1 MKRIWHILFRRS
13 RVDAEISEE
22 IQSHLAMRADLEHQ
36 LGLNDADA
44 QASAR
49 RKFGNATLILE
60 DTRQFHLFPF
70 LESVLQD
77 LSHALRQIRRNPAF
91 SVTVLFILAL
101 GIGASTAVFTV
112 VDGVLFRPAP
122 YADPGRIVA
131 YGIIAPIETREFL
144 FGSGYLYWQGKI
156 PAFEAVTSMF
166 PGDQGCDLT
175 ETNPARLACIRIEST
190 LLPMFGVRPVIGR
203 NFTRDE
209 DRPHTPH
216 VALLSYNFWRTRY
229 GGAPTVLGLPISLDN
244 TPAKIIGVLPKDF
257 VLPTLG
263 RFDVLLPEQQDEAG
277 PMFTINNATL
287 RTFARLRPG
296 WTPAQAA
303 SALQPMLQ
311 RTLSEAPPAYRKEI
325 HIGVRTIR
333 DWQSGDRRQTS
344 WVLLLAVLAV
354 LMLGCMNVASLL
366 LARATSR
373 QRELAMRQALGASR
387 SRLAR
392 HAVTES
398 LLLGI
403 CGGALGCALSL
414 LLLKILL
421 ASAPNG
427 IPGLTEVH
435 FSLRIFVF
443 AALLSLLSGLIFGTL
458 PALRQPSMEIFTGW
472 RATSLTKTSIRD
484 ALVTFQIAGSLVMLT
499 AAGLMLRTLSKL
511 ENVPLGLDTEHV
523 VTAQFTLGRSYD
535 FTRLMVFSETLEQRL
550 RNQPGVNGVAFA
562 DSIPP
567 GGLTRSMPFF
577 AVRVLGRVPSEQ
589 GVGGMVPWR
598 AVSSDYFRTF
608 QVRLLQGRAFDA
620 SDMSTG
626 SALAMVLSQSLARKL
641 FPGENPIGRRV
652 TLGESDR
659 AIAAEAYNV
668 IGVAGDVRNSG
679 LAGAP
684 DPEFYLDRDQFPVL
698 WFHGPTN
705 HHIAVA
711 IRSGLRSQFLE
722 AWLRDEIHALDPSVP
737 IDVMTMQDRIRDF
750 ASPQRFHA
758 ILFSLFAAI
767 TLLLAVSGLYGLV
780 RFLVARRTQEIGVRI
795 ALGASPAGIATM
807 IVRSALRFTLTGA
820 ALGIAGALLMSRW
833 LESMLYQTRSRDPV
847 TIIIVAALLV
857 TCGIA
862 AALAPSL
869 TAARTDPMTALRT
882 D

>member
-1 MKRIWHILFRRS
+1 MKRFWHTLFGRS
-13 RVDAEISEE
+13 RVNAEISEE
-22 IQSHLAMRADLEHQ
+22 IQSHLDMRADLERQ
-36 LGLNDADA
+36 AGLSAVDA

-49 RKFGNATLILE
+49 MKFGNATLVLE
-60 DTRQFHLFPF
+60 DTRQFHLAPF

-77 LSHALRQIRRNPAF
+77 LSHALRQLRRNPTF
-91 SVTVLFILAL
+91 SLTVLFILAL
-101 GIGASTAVFTV
+101 GIGASTAVFTA

-122 YADPGRIVA
+122 YADPDRIVA
-131 YGIIAPIETREFL
+131 YGITAPIETREFL
-144 FGSGYLYWQGKI
+144 FGSGYLYWRGKI

-175 ETNPARLACIRIEST
+175 ETNPARLACVRIEST
-190 LLPMFGVRPVIGR
+190 FLPLFGVRPVIGR
-203 NFTRDE
+203 NFTPDE

-216 VALLSYNFWRTRY
+216 VALLSYNLWRTRY
-229 GGAPTVLGLPISLDN
+229 GGQPNVLGLPISLDN

-303 SALQPMLQ
+303 SALHPMLQ
-311 RTLSEAPPAYRKEI
+311 RTLSEAPAAYRKEI

-354 LMLGCMNVASLL
+354 LLLACMNVASLL
-366 LARATSR
+366 LARSTSR

-387 SRLAR
+387 GRLAR

-403 CGGALGCALSL
+403 GGGALGCALFL

-421 ASAPNG
+421 TSAPNS
-427 IPGLTEVH
+427 IPDLTEVH

-443 AALLSLLSGLIFGTL
+443 AALLSFASGLIFGTL
-458 PALRQPSMEIFTGW
+458 PALRQPTLEIFTGW
-472 RATSLTKTSIRD
+472 RTTSLTKTSIRD
-484 ALVTFQIAGSLVMLT
+484 ALVTFQLAGSLVMLT
-499 AAGLMLRTLSKL
+499 AAGLMLRTLSNL
-511 ENVPLGLDTEHV
+511 ENVPLGMDAEHV
-523 VTAQFTLGRSYD
+523 VTAQFTLGSTYD
-535 FTRLMVFSETLEQRL
+535 ATRLMVFSETLEQRL
-550 RNQPGVNGVAFA
+550 RNQPGVNSVAFA

-577 AVRVLGRVPSEQ
+577 AVRVPGRAPSEQ

-608 QVRLLQGRAFDA
+608 HVRLLQGRVFDA

-641 FPGENPIGRRV
+641 FPSENPIGQRV

-659 AIAAEAYNV
+659 GIATEAYSV
-668 IGVAGDVRNSG
+668 VGVAADVRNSG
-679 LAGAP
+679 LGGAP

-711 IRSGLRSQFLE
+711 IRSNLRPQFLE
-722 AWLRDEIHALDPSVP
+722 NWLGDEIRALDPSVP
-737 IDVMTMQDRIRDF
+737 VDVMTMQDRVRDF
-750 ASPQRFHA
+750 AAPQRFHA

-780 RFLVARRTQEIGVRI
+780 RFLVARRTQEIGVRM
-795 ALGASPAGIATM
+795 ALGASPFGIATM
-807 IVRSALRFTLTGA
+807 IVRSALRLTLVGA

-833 LESMLYQTRSRDPV
+833 LESMLYQTPSRDPL
-847 TIIIVAALLV
+847 TITIGAALLV
-857 TCGIA
+857 ACGIA

-869 TAARTDPMTALRT
+869 TAARTDPMIALRT

>member
-1 MKRIWHILFRRS
+1 MKRFWQALFRRS
-13 RVDAEISEE
+13 RVNAEISEE
-22 IQSHLAMRADLEHQ
+22 LQSHLALRADLERQ
-36 LGLNDADA
+36 LGLSAIEA
-44 QASAR
+44 QAAAR
-49 RKFGNATLILE
+49 RKFGNTTLILE
-60 DTRQFHLFPF
+60 DTCEFHLTPF
-70 LESVLQD
+70 LESILQD
-77 LSHALRQIRRNPAF
+77 LSHTLRQLRRNPAF
-91 SVTVLFILAL
+91 SITVLFILAL

-122 YADPGRIVA
+122 YTDPGRIVA
-131 YGIIAPIETREFL
+131 YGITAPIETREFL
-144 FGSGYLYWQGKI
+144 FGSGYLYWRGKI

-175 ETNPARLACIRIEST
+175 ETNPARLACVRVEST
-190 LLPMFGVRPVIGR
+190 LLPLFGVRPVIGR

-229 GGAPTVLGLPISLDN
+229 GGQPNVLGLPISLDN

-257 VLPTLG
+257 ILPTLA

-303 SALQPMLQ
+303 AALEPMLQ
-311 RTLSEAPPAYRKEI
+311 RTLSEAPAAYRKEI

-333 DWQSGDRRQTS
+333 DWQSGDLHRTS

-354 LMLGCMNVASLL
+354 LMLACMNVASLL

-373 QRELAMRQALGASR
+373 QRELAMRQALGASGG
-387 SRLAR
+387 RLAR
-392 HAVTES
+392 HAITES
-398 LLLGI
+398 LLLGL

-414 LLLKILL
+414 FLLKLLL
-421 ASAPNG
+421 ASAPDS

-435 FSLRIFVF
+435 FSMRIFVF

-458 PALRQPSMEIFTGW
+458 PALRQPSLEIFTGW
-472 RATSLTKTSIRD
+472 RATSLAKTSIRD

-499 AAGLMLRTLSKL
+499 AAGSMLRTLSNL
-511 ENVPLGLDTEHV
+511 ENVPLGVDPEHV
-523 VTAQFTLGRSYD
+523 VTAQFTLGSSYD

-577 AVRVLGRVPSEQ
+577 AVRVPGRAPSEQ

-608 QVRLLQGRAFDA
+608 HVRLLQGRAFDA

-626 SALAMVLSQSLARKL
+626 RAVAIVLSQSLARKL
-641 FPGENPIGRRV
+641 FPGENPIGQRV

-659 AIAAEAYNV
+659 AIAAESYSV
-668 IGVAGDVRNSG
+668 VGVAGDVRNSG

-705 HHIAVA
+705 HHFAVA

-737 IDVMTMQDRIRDF
+737 IDVMTMQDRVRDF
-750 ASPQRFHA
+750 AVPQRFHA

-767 TLLLAVSGLYGLV
+767 TLLLAISGLYGLV

-820 ALGIAGALLMSRW
+820 ALGIAGALVMSRW
-833 LESMLYQTRSRDPV
+833 LESMLYQTRARDPL
-847 TIIIVAALLV
+847 TITIVAALLV
-857 TCGIA
+857 VCGIA
-862 AALAPSL
+862 AALAPSIA
-869 TAARTDPMTALRT
+869 AARTDPMTALRS

>member
-1 MKRIWHILFRRS
+1 MKRLWDTLFRRS
-13 RVDAEISEE
+13 RIHAEISEE
-22 IQSHLAMRADLEHQ
+22 IESHLVMRADLE
-36 LGLNDADA
+36 LKSGLTAA
-44 QASAR
+44 EARASAR
-49 RKFGNATLILE
+49 RKFGNATLVFE
-60 DTRQFHLFPF
+60 DARHFHLVPF
-70 LESVLQD
+70 LESILQD
-77 LSHALRQIRRNPAF
+77 LSHALRQLLRNPVF
-91 SVTVLFILAL
+91 SLTVLFILTL

-122 YADPGRIVA
+122 YANPDRIVA
-131 YGIIAPIETREFL
+131 YGITAPIETREFL

-175 ETNPARLACIRIEST
+175 EVNPARLACVRIEST

-229 GGAPTVLGLPISLDN
+229 GGQPTVLGIPISLDN
-244 TPAKIIGVLPKDF
+244 TPAKIIGVLPRDF

-303 SALQPMLQ
+303 SALDPMLQ
-311 RTLSEAPPAYRKEI
+311 RTLAEAPAAYRKEI

-333 DWQSGDRRQTS
+333 DWQNGDRRQTS

-354 LMLGCMNVASLL
+354 LMLACMNVASLL

-387 SRLAR
+387 GRLAR
-392 HAVTES
+392 HAITES

-414 LLLKILL
+414 FLLKILL
-421 ASAPNG
+421 TSAPNS
-427 IPGLTEVH
+427 IPGLAEVH

-443 AALLSLLSGLIFGTL
+443 AALLSLLSGLIFGAL
-458 PALRQPSMEIFTGW
+458 PAFRQPSMEVFTGW
-472 RATSLTKTSIRD
+472 RSTSPSRTSIRD
-484 ALVTFQIAGSLVMLT
+484 ALVTIQIAGSLVMLT

-511 ENVPLGLDTEHV
+511 ESVPLGLDTEHV

-550 RNQPGVNGVAFA
+550 RHQPGMNSVAFA
-562 DSIPP
+562 DTIPP
-567 GGLTRSMPFF
+567 GGLSRSMPFF
-577 AVRVLGRVPSEQ
+577 AVRVAGPAPSEQ

-598 AVSSDYFRTF
+598 AVSSDYFQTF
-608 QVRLLQGRAFDA
+608 HVRLLEGRAFNA
-620 SDMSTG
+620 SDMSVG
-626 SALAMVLSQSLARKL
+626 SALAVVLSQALARKL
-641 FPGENPIGRRV
+641 FPGENAIGQRV
-652 TLGESDR
+652 TLGEPDR
-659 AIAAEAYNV
+659 AIASEAYSV
-668 IGVAGDVRNSG
+668 VGVAGDVRNTG

-684 DPEFYLDRDQFPVL
+684 DPEFYLDRDQFPAL

-711 IRSGLRSQFLE
+711 IRSRLRTQFLE
-722 AWLRDEIHALDPSVP
+722 AWLRDEIHALEPSVP
-737 IDVMTMQDRIRDF
+737 LEVMTMQDRVRDF
-750 ASPQRFHA
+750 AVPQRFHA

-795 ALGASPAGIATM
+795 ALGASPAGIAAM
-807 IVRSALRFTLTGA
+807 IVRSALRFTFTGA
-820 ALGIAGALLMSRW
+820 VLGIAGALAISRW
-833 LESMLYQTRSRDPV
+833 LNSMLYQISSRDPLNIV
-847 TIIIVAALLV
+847 SVAALLI
-857 TCGIA
+857 CFAIA

-869 TAARTDPMTALRT
+869 TAARIDPMTALRT

>member
-1 MKRIWHILFRRS
+1 MKRFLNSLFRRS
-13 RVDAEISEE
+13 RMDAEIAEE
-22 IQSHLAMRADLEHQ
+22 LQSHLAMRADLERQ
-36 LGLNDADA
+36 SGLDAAEA
-44 QASAR
+44 QVSAR

-60 DTRQFHLFPF
+60 DTRQFHLRPF
-70 LESVLQD
+70 FESILQD
-77 LSHALRQIRRNPAF
+77 LSHALRQLRRNPAF
-91 SVTVLFILAL
+91 SITVLFILAL

-122 YADPGRIVA
+122 YTDPDRIVA
-131 YGIIAPIETREFL
+131 YGITAPIETREFL

-175 ETNPARLACIRIEST
+175 ETNPARLACVRIEST

-203 NFTRDE
+203 NFMRDE

-216 VALLSYNFWRTRY
+216 VALLSYNFWQTRY
-229 GGAPTVLGLPISLDN
+229 GGQPTVLGLRISLDN
-244 TPAKIIGVLPKDF
+244 TPAKIIGVLPRDF

-296 WTPAQAA
+296 WTLAQAA
-303 SALQPMLQ
+303 SALQPMLKQ
-311 RTLSEAPPAYRKEI
+311 TISGAPPAYRKEI
-325 HIGVRTIR
+325 HIGVHTIR
-333 DWQSGDRRQTS
+333 DWQNGDRRQTS

-354 LMLGCMNVASLL
+354 LMLACMNVASLL

-387 SRLAR
+387 SRLVR
-392 HAVTES
+392 HAITES
-398 LLLGI
+398 LLLSC
-403 CGGALGCALSL
+403 CGGALGCALSFF
-414 LLLKILL
+414 LLKILL
-421 ASAPNG
+421 IASPNS

-435 FSLRIFVF
+435 FSVRIFVI
-443 AALLSLLSGLIFGTL
+443 AGLLSLLSGLVFGAL
-458 PALRQPSMEIFTGW
+458 PALRQPTLEIFTGW
-472 RATSLTKTSIRD
+472 RATSPSKTSIRD
-484 ALVTFQIAGSLVMLT
+484 ALVTCQIAGSLIMLT
-499 AAGLMLRTLSKL
+499 AAGLMLRTLSNL
-511 ENVPLGLDTEHV
+511 ENVSLGVDAEHV

-550 RNQPGVNGVAFA
+550 RHQPGVNSVALA
-562 DSIPP
+562 DTIPP

-577 AVRVLGRVPSEQ
+577 AVRVIGRAPSEQ
-589 GVGGMVPWR
+589 GVGGMLPWR

-608 QVRLLQGRAFDA
+608 HVRLLQGRAFDA

-626 SALAMVLSQSLARKL
+626 SALAMVLSQSLAHKL
-641 FPGENPIGRRV
+641 FPAENPIGHRV

-659 AIAAEAYNV
+659 GIATEAYSV
-668 IGVAGDVRNSG
+668 VGVVGDVRNSG

-684 DPEFYLDRDQFPVL
+684 DPEFYLDRDQFPTL

-711 IRSGLRSQFLE
+711 IRSNLRSQFLE
-722 AWLRDEIHALDPSVP
+722 SWLRDEIHALDPSVP
-737 IDVMTMQDRIRDF
+737 VDVMTMQDRVRDF
-750 ASPQRFHA
+750 AVPERFHA

-807 IVRSALRFTLTGA
+807 IVGSALRFTLAGA
-820 ALGIAGALLMSRW
+820 ALGIAGALLVSRW
-833 LESMLYQTRSRDPV
+833 LESMLYQTPSRDPL
-847 TIIIVAALLV
+847 TITIVAAVLV
-857 TCGIA
+857 VCGIA